1 MENINYNIYEII
13 SRLVLEDKG
22 IIEISQELNL
32 EKSFV
37 VTILKKARNEYILS
51 FDEKKYYLVSKI
63 DEKRKERSL
72 ISLVAKK
79 ILFLN

>member
-37 VTILKKARNEYILS
+37 VTILKKARMNTFFLLMKKSIILYQ
-51 FDEKKYYLVSKI
+51 K
-63 DEKRKERSL
+63 
-72 ISLVAKK
+72 
-79 ILFLN
+79 

>member
-32 EKSFV
+32 EKV
-37 VTILKKARNEYILS
+37 L
-51 FDEKKYYLVSKI
+51 
-63 DEKRKERSL
+63 
-72 ISLVAKK
+72 
-79 ILFLN
+79 

>member
-32 EKSFV
+32 
-37 VTILKKARNEYILS
+37 
-51 FDEKKYYLVSKI
+51 
-63 DEKRKERSL
+63 
-72 ISLVAKK
+72 
-79 ILFLN
+79 

>member
-37 VTILKKARNEYILS
+37 VTILKKARNS
-51 FDEKKYYLVSKI
+51 
-63 DEKRKERSL
+63 
-72 ISLVAKK
+72 
-79 ILFLN
+79 

>member
-51 FDEKKYYLVSKI
+51 FNLKFSVNS
-63 DEKRKERSL
+63 RF
-72 ISLVAKK
+72 
-79 ILFLN
+79 LFV